1 MLAPLLVFI
10 GEVRFAR
17 SLDVKLVD
25 GPSALQADLS
35 ALLLQLGQSQILY
48 IHRECRQCV
57 NEG

>member
-1 MLAPLLVFI
+1 MHDQAACMLAPLLVFI

-35 ALLLQLGQSQILY
+35 AL
-48 IHRECRQCV
+48 
-57 NEG
+57 